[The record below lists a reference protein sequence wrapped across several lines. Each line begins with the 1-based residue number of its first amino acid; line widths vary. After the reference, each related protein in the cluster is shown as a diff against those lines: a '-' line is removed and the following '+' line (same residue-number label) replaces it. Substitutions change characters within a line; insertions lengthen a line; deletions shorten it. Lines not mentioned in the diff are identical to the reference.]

1 MIWQADLVVL
11 VADSNM
17 QAAVR
22 GLLSRPESLGIRSVQ
37 FNIFVHVER
46 DPGCFH
52 RGHDFLRSMANRYE
66 HGLILFDRMGSGQE
80 NQGREELEKS
90 VNGRLSIYGWNERAA
105 TIVLDPELEVWVWTE
120 SPEVGRCLG
129 WKGQPD
135 MRSLL
140 SSKGM
145 WQEGHAKPD
154 NPKKAIEFV
163 LRYTNKPRSSSI
175 YESLA
180 QNVSFQKCT
189 DPAFIKFKEVL
200 RNWFPKSA

>member
-1 MIWQADLVVL
+1 MIWQADLAVL

-37 FNIFVHVER
+37 SSIFVHVER

-52 RGHDFLRSMANRYE
+52 RGHDFLRSMANRYA
-66 HGLILFDRMGSGQE
+66 HGLILFDRLGSGQE
-80 NQGREELEKS
+80 NQGREDLEKS
-90 VNGRLSIYGWNERAA
+90 VNGRLSISGWNERAS
-105 TIVLDPELEVWVWTE
+105 TIVLDPELEVWVWSE

-135 MRSLL
+135 IRSWL
-140 SSKGM
+140 SNQGM
-145 WQEGHAKPD
+145 WPMGNPKPE
-154 NPKKAIEFV
+154 NPKKAIELV
-163 LRYTNKPRSSSI
+163 LRYVNKSRSSSI
-175 YESLA
+175 YENLA

-200 RNWFPKSA
+200 QNWFPGE